1 MALVVEDGTGKSNAN
16 SYLSVADADTYQS
29 NRSNAT
35 WAALSTADKEVALI
49 KATDWIEASFKVR
62 WLGYRINNSMSL
74 SWPRYDVVDYDGYV
88 IAATAVPAQI
98 QDVTA
103 IMGYEASQA
112 ALFTNVAAD
121 ARNLTHLSQSAGPVS
136 QTKSYQGSS
145 MTAKRF
151 TQAEKIVAQFL
162 LSAGRVYRA

>member
-1 MALVVEDGTGKSNAN
+1 MAFVVEDGTGKSNAN

-74 SWPRYDVVDYDGYV
+74 SWPRYDVDYDGYV

-112 ALFTNVAAD
+112 ELFTNVAAD

-151 TQAEKIVAQFL
+151 TQAEKIVAQL
-162 LSAGRVYRA
+162 LISAGRVYRA